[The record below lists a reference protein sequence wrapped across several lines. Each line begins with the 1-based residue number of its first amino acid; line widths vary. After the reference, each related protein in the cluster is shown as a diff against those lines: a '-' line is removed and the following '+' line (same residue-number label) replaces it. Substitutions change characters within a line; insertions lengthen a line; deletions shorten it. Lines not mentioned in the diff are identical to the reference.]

1 MWSQWCRPRQ
11 GEALV
16 GRGQYHGQG
25 LGQQR
30 GQDRGRGKV
39 RRRGQDQV
47 HGLGQGH
54 GR

>member
-16 GRGQYHGQG
+16 GRGQGR
-25 LGQQR
+25 GQQR
-30 GQDRGRGKV
+30 GQDRGRGNV